1 MDRSNRK
8 KRHRVKPVYE
18 RIGYYTNILKIV
30 AHGEPKKS
38 ENEICNSLKA
48 LHKEGL
54 NYKRDAIDTI
64 HILSRNQ
71 ILKISRSENHPQR
84 YDIQLAPLG
93 HKLVSLWKN
102 IVQSITI
109 YNDIQ
114 DTIKKSFIV
123 DQEITDEE
131 LKAKLLSKNWS
142 LEDIPF
148 HDQRLK
154 VAFDFL
160 VKSLFVIILTL
171 STSYLRLQTE
181 TKNNEAAKAIL
192 NHIFSDSLNK
202 GLTMPTNRQEEFI
215 DDVMA
220 QMELVITSYF
230 VDYCYNRELH
240 ADKLL
245 EGKPQNLLSSIYSII
260 KPGEGMDF
268 NNLLNYIMTI
278 KEKNILSIQQGSPPI
293 E

>member
-18 RIGYYTNILKIV
+18 RISYYTNILKIV

-54 NYKRDAIDTI
+54 NYKRDAIDAI

-71 ILKISRSENHPQR
+71 ILNISKSANHPQR
-84 YDIQLAPLG
+84 YDVQLAPLG
-93 HKLVSLWKN
+93 HELVSLWKN
-102 IVQSITI
+102 IDQSITI
-109 YNDIQ
+109 YNDLK
-114 DTIKKSFIV
+114 DTVERSFIV
-123 DQEITDEE
+123 DHEITDYE
-131 LKAKLLSKNWS
+131 LKAKLLSKNWR

-160 VKSLFVIILTL
+160 VKSLFAIISTL
-171 STSYLRLQTE
+171 STSYVRLQTK
-181 TKNNEAAKAIL
+181 TRNNEAAKAIL
-192 NHIFSDSLNK
+192 NHVFSDTLKK

-220 QMELVITSYF
+220 QMELPITSYF
-230 VDYCYNRELH
+230 VDYCYNKELH
-240 ADKLL
+240 ADELL
-245 EGKPQNLLSSIYSII
+245 EGKPQNLLNSIYSII
-260 KPGEGMDF
+260 KPGKGMDF
-268 NNLLNYIMTI
+268 NNLLNYIMTL
-278 KEKNILSIQQGSPPI
+278 KEKNILSTQQGLFPI
-293 E
+293 